1 VRTRFL
7 ADANLNHQ
15 IVAGILRR
23 EPDVDFL
30 WGVLADL
37 TGLPDSQVL
46 ALAAADRRILVT
58 HDVHTIPS
66 AFAEFLSA
74 NTSSGVI
81 LVPQYLPVG
90 IAIESLLRVWEEYTP
105 EEWINRIVRVPF

>member
-1 VRTRFL
+1 MRTRFL

-23 EPDVDFL
+23 EPNVDFL

-37 TGLPDSQVL
+37 TGLPDSEVL

-58 HDVHTIPS
+58 HDIHTMPS
-66 AFAEFLSA
+66 AFAQFLSA
-74 NTSSGVI
+74 NSSSGVI
-81 LVPQYLPVG
+81 LVPQYLPVRS
-90 IAIESLLRVWEEYTP
+90 AIESLIRVWEEYSA
-105 EEWINRIVRVPF
+105 EEWVNRIARVPF

>member
-58 HDVHTIPS
+58 HDVHTIPLLLLNFS
-66 AFAEFLSA
+66 RQ
-74 NTSSGVI
+74 T
-81 LVPQYLPVG
+81 PVR
-90 IAIESLLRVWEEYTP
+90 A
-105 EEWINRIVRVPF
+105 